1 VAVEAQ
7 LDILQATTRRGA
19 ARREVT
25 LRGRGA
31 GAAGTATE
39 VLIHNLSESGVLLES
54 ATKLA
59 VGEKIVIDLPDLE
72 RISAKVVWAS
82 DELFGC
88 AFDRPVPHAAVS
100 AAQLRSAPDKRSA
113 ARPATQAANDPY
125 SEAGEPFGAR
135 LKRLR
140 KQRGL
145 SLVEFARRANV
156 SRPTVWS
163 WEAGKS
169 SPRESKV
176 PALLD
181 VLGVSEPELYG
192 ISNKPLVELVAEKTA
207 VRGTELQGVIR
218 EAKARVAEIAGTSP
232 DKVRLIIEV

>member
-1 VAVEAQ
+1 MAVEAQ
-7 LDILQATTRRGA
+7 LDILQTKTRRGA

-31 GAAGTATE
+31 GSAGTATE

-72 RISAKVVWAS
+72 RISANVVWAS
-82 DELFGC
+82 DDLFGC
-88 AFDRPVPHAAVS
+88 AFDRPVPRAAVS
-100 AAQLRSAPDKRSA
+100 AAQLRSVPDKRSP
-113 ARPATQAANDPY
+113 ARPAAEAADDPL
-125 SEAGEPFGAR
+125 SEPGEPFGAR

-192 ISNKPLVELVAEKTA
+192 ISGKPPVEPAADETPA
-207 VRGTELQGVIR
+207 RGTELQSVIR
-218 EAKARVAEIAGTSP
+218 EAKARVAEIAGTIP